1 MEIIVGGFYLLS
13 DQYYIDFPD
22 PFLKQNKGEH
32 RPFYYCLLDEKTGLL
47 WMIPLSSRE
56 EKINLAQRKI
66 QEGKSDI
73 FHLVHLGG
81 KPGVM
86 LIADM
91 CPVTP
96 QYIKCSYDI
105 LGTPVVYK
113 DKSEVEII
121 CRKASKIRALL
132 RRGVRFTNT
141 PPDVFKIEKEL
152 VSRSK

>member
-1 MEIIVGGFYLLS
+1 
-13 DQYYIDFPD
+13 
-22 PFLKQNKGEH
+22 
-32 RPFYYCLLDEKTGLL
+32 
-47 WMIPLSSRE
+47 MIPLSSRE

-66 QEGKSDI
+66 QERKSDI
-73 FHLVHLGG
+73 FHLVRLGG

-113 DKSEVEII
+113 DKSEVEVI
-121 CRKASKIRALL
+121 CRKANKIRALL

>member
-1 MEIIVGGFYLLS
+1 MLQSIKLGNILREAVPRWIATPALV
-13 DQYYIDFPD
+13 
-22 PFLKQNKGEH
+22 
-32 RPFYYCLLDEKTGLL
+32 GLL

-66 QEGKSDI
+66 QERKSDI
-73 FHLVHLGG
+73 FHLVRLGG

-113 DKSEVEII
+113 DKSEVEVI
-121 CRKASKIRALL
+121 CRKANKIRALL

-152 VSRSK
+152 VSKSK